1 MLLSRAVISSGPQT
15 LGLIFCSFRS
25 AENFSVLVIDLHIKR
40 KIANKLASVF
50 TPSLMIVLITFT
62 TFWLGPSSI
71 ADRITIGITAFLAI
85 VTQFS
90 QSRAELPPISY
101 ISVSLL
107 IAPDP
112 ELTHRQA
119 IDVWN
124 LVCIAFVSFQILQ
137 ATMVQFLQQE
147 EEGGGGVEESGTESR
162 RWTGGQ
168 AGEELV

>member
-1 MLLSRAVISSGPQT
+1 
-15 LGLIFCSFRS
+15 
-25 AENFSVLVIDLHIKR
+25 
-40 KIANKLASVF
+40 
-50 TPSLMIVLITFT
+50 MIVLITFT

-101 ISVSLL
+101 ISVSRL
-107 IAPDP
+107 IVPDAG
-112 ELTHRQA
+112 LTHRQA

-137 ATMVQFLQQE
+137 ATMVQFLKQE
-147 EEGGGGVEESGTESR
+147 EAGGGAEESGEESGTEAEPR
-162 RWTGGQ
+162 TGRWTGGE
-168 AGEELV
+168 AGHELV